1 MKPTLLKTGDRVL
14 IASITEPKTVM
25 AGTFIRRV
33 PRQGGRSAH
42 SIIRVDEFAGLRGVK
57 DLGDAQFTDHAV
69 SRRVEL
75 KESVR

>member
-14 IASITEPKTVM
+14 IVSITDPKIVM

-33 PRQGGRSAH
+33 RRQCGRSAY
-42 SIIRVDEFAGLRGVK
+42 SVIRVDEFAGLRGAD
-57 DLGDAQFTDHAV
+57 DLGDAHFSDHAI

-75 KESVR
+75 KEDAR